1 MSLARMEPSFP
12 TQKSEFIVRLMLYNQ
27 LSPEARE
34 RARENY
40 RHSTRDDE
48 WWDCDYEHWKEK
60 LAELGFADAEI
71 RHSGFSCQGDGA
83 SFTATI
89 TREFKM
95 PDALLAR
102 IEEQTHV
109 ARAIRRFNGN
119 HGEPDL
125 SWSINGKVKRHTSSR
140 HVHQNTIYAELE
152 LDHGNEIPSDL
163 AQAIA
168 DWVTGEEKAINDE
181 ARDLSTDI
189 YRSLESSWDSL
200 NSDEE
205 VERNIIEMEMDFDED
220 GEPQYLPAIKEAV

>member
-1 MSLARMEPSFP
+1 
-12 TQKSEFIVRLMLYNQ
+12 MLYNQ
-27 LSPEARE
+27 LSSEAQE

-40 RHSTRDDE
+40 RHSTREDE
-48 WWDCDYEHWKEK
+48 WWDCDYDHWKEK
-60 LAELGFADAEI
+60 LAELGFADADI
-71 RHSGFSCQGDGA
+71 KFSGFSSQGDGA

-95 PDALLAR
+95 PEKLLAS

-109 ARAIRRFNGN
+109 ADAILRFNGK

-125 SWSINGKVKRHTSSR
+125 SWSINGKVNRHTSSR

-152 LDHGNEIPSDL
+152 FKHGNEIPADL

-168 DWVTGEEKAINDE
+168 DWVTREEKAINAE
-181 ARDLSTDI
+181 ARELSTDI
-189 YRSLESSWDSL
+189 YRTLESTWDSI

-205 VERNIIEMEMDFDED
+205 VERNIIEMDLNFDED
-220 GEPQYLPAIKEAV
+220 GERQFSPKPTIKEAA